1 MPQKLKPNQHAFHNL
16 LPELQ
21 LIIVRYLDFWDK
33 IALIESTVLAPEV
46 VVGTGHLSDY
56 DTDGNT
62 LLHIAVKQNYKR
74 TIEFL
79 VSAGAQISAKSE
91 VPQDHAAT
99 PLVLASGQGNL
110 SIVKTLVAGG
120 ASVHEWNYSG
130 IYPLHYASENGH
142 TSIVQLLLELGA
154 TQTQNYDFGTPLH
167 LAASNGHAD
176 VVHRL
181 ITYGAKLAPLRRG
194 ATALWLAVAN
204 GHLDCVR
211 ILLEAGAAETEP
223 HRPALDWPLLHLAA
237 GGPHFLQAIDMAYE
251 QSIREIS
258 RFPVPTWK
266 GAEKESWAKILRLL
280 ITSGANVF
288 QEFESAT
295 PLHVAVLV
303 GNYPAVEVLLSAGAD
318 IYSRNKYGRSALMF
332 ASLLGFED
340 IGSLL
345 SRTKQ
350 ARPKEKKPVTGLKPK
365 LAIKM

>member
-1 MPQKLKPNQHAFHNL
+1 M
-16 LPELQ
+16 
-21 LIIVRYLDFWDK
+21 IVHYLDFWDK
-33 IALIESTVLAPEV
+33 IVLIESTVLAPEI
-46 VVGTGHLSDY
+46 VVGTSHLSDY
-56 DTDGNT
+56 DEDGNT
-62 LLHIAVKQNYKR
+62 LLHIAVKQNYER
-74 TIEFL
+74 TTEFL

-110 SIVKTLVAGG
+110 SIVKILVNSG
-120 ASVHEWNYSG
+120 ASVDEWNYSG
-130 IYPLHYASENGH
+130 VYPLHYASENGH

-154 TQTQNYDFGTPLH
+154 TQKQDHDFGTPLH

-181 ITYGAKLAPLRRG
+181 IAYGAKLAPLRRG

-223 HRPALDWPLLHLAA
+223 HRPALGWSLLHLAV
-237 GGPHFLQAIDMAYE
+237 GGPHFLQAIDMACE
-251 QSIREIS
+251 QSIREIC

-266 GAEKESWAKILRLL
+266 GGEKESWAEMIRLL
-280 ITSGANVF
+280 VTSGANVF
-288 QEFESAT
+288 QELESVT
-295 PLHVAVLV
+295 PLLLAVLV
-303 GNYPAVEVLLSAGAD
+303 GNCPAVEVLLSAGAD

-345 SRTKQ
+345 SK
-350 ARPKEKKPVTGLKPK
+350 AKKVRPTEKKPVTGPKPK
-365 LAIKM
+365 LTIKM